1 MKMKKMMLLSDVI
14 IYYWLLS
21 FILTALLSFISE
33 SELNITEYTFFLI
46 FSPLLFFGAI
56 VILLIKG
63 ISFEIKNIKS
73 YFKDII

>member
-1 MKMKKMMLLSDVI
+1 MKKMMLLSDVI

-21 FILTALLSFISE
+21 SILTALLSFISE
-33 SELNITEYTFFLI
+33 SELDITEYTFFLI

>member
-33 SELNITEYTFFLI
+33 SELDITEYTFFLI

>member
-1 MKMKKMMLLSDVI
+1 MKKMMLLSDVI

-33 SELNITEYTFFLI
+33 SELDITEYTFFLI

>member
-21 FILTALLSFISE
+21 FILTTLLSFISE
-33 SELNITEYTFFLI
+33 SELDITEYTFFLI

>member
-1 MKMKKMMLLSDVI
+1 MKKMMLLSDVI

-33 SELNITEYTFFLI
+33 SELDITEYAFFLI